1 MALDNIE
8 GAKSLFMRKES
19 CKMKKKWTHLF
30 FIMPGFVMY
39 TIFIVV
45 PILFVFYLSLFEWSG
60 LGEMVFVGLNNF
72 RNILF
77 NDRFA
82 PIFWNALGNNFRYL
96 LAVWFIIT
104 PIQYVLAY
112 LFFIKIPFYKYSK
125 LMIFLPFVIS
135 STIVSF
141 FATMIFN
148 PNIGILNSLLAL
160 IGLEPSAWL
169 GNPNLSF
176 GIFVSLV
183 IWQSAGVGVMIFYTN
198 FMDISQ
204 EIMEA
209 SRLDGCSEWQRFFHI
224 LLPLSLPACASII
237 VMSSI
242 WALAVFDIPFLL
254 GGLHG
259 GVSGTLDFANLVFYR
274 FTFGN
279 VLNGRSELG
288 FGAAISVIIFFFMM
302 IIAVVQ
308 NKILSKFE
316 FDN

>member
-1 MALDNIE
+1 
-8 GAKSLFMRKES
+8 
-19 CKMKKKWTHLF
+19 MKKKWTHLF

-60 LGEMVFVGLNNF
+60 LGDMVFVGLNNF

-77 NDRFA
+77 NERFA

-104 PIQYVLAY
+104 PIQYILAY

-125 LMIFLPFVIS
+125 LMVFLPFVIS

-148 PNIGILNSLLAL
+148 PNIGIMNRILELV
-160 IGLEPSAWL
+160 GLEPSAWL
-169 GNPNLSF
+169 GNPNLAF

-204 EIMEA
+204 EVMEA
-209 SRLDGCSEWQRFFHI
+209 SKLDGCTERQRFFHI

-316 FDN
+316 YDN